1 MRRAPSEMCDE
12 DGDGVETTDIAGEE
26 EEEEGA
32 FCCCWFCA
40 NW

>member
-32 FCCCWFCA
+32 FLVGLWA
-40 NW
+40 GR